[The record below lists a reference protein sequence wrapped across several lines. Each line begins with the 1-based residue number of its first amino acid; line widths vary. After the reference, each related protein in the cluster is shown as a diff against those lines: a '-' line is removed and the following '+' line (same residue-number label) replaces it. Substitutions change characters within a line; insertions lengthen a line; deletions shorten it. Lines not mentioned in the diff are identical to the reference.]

1 MMNPIPYTV
10 NADVKLRPSDLYSH
24 RRTDIP
30 GVKDECI
37 FFKTAMTCF
46 QVAIMVE
53 EILIFLFSIST
64 GYVMAVFKNI
74 YSIKPIHWDI

>member
-10 NADVKLRPSDLYSH
+10 NADVKLRPSDLYSQ

-30 GVKDECI
+30 GVEDESI

-46 QVAIMVE
+46 
-53 EILIFLFSIST
+53 
-64 GYVMAVFKNI
+64 
-74 YSIKPIHWDI
+74 